1 MKRHFEYRNDIM
13 KLFLSLSVYDNDNGV
28 ELAQE
33 INEKRKILGKLE
45 EENLLYSSELGVYD
59 DIMAFLVWL
68 SESIKESANLSLRPN
83 FRHFV
88 NIFNHFNEES
98 RINKFHQRL
107 IKNKDLH
114 PIMLNFIGLSKQ
126 PIRDFKGDSRL
137 VLKYVYRFLSL
148 LAKAFW

>member
-1 MKRHFEYRNDIM
+1 M
-13 KLFLSLSVYDNDNGV
+13 
-28 ELAQE
+28 
-33 INEKRKILGKLE
+33 GKLE
-45 EENLLYSSELGVYD
+45 EENLLYSSDPGVYN
-59 DIMAFLVWL
+59 DIMSFLVWL
-68 SESIKESANLSLRPN
+68 SESIKQGANLSIKPE
-83 FRHFV
+83 FVDFV
-88 NIFNHFNEES
+88 NIFSHFNEES

-148 LAKAFW
+148 LAKSFSEAKSEMIHMKDKIFDHVKQECENITIKHDP